1 MQIGLIS
8 KKKSAQELAQKLK
21 GWLEAKGVEAVE
33 AVENVQEMPASVSA
47 AVVLGGDG
55 TMLHAVRLVGA
66 KNIPVLGI
74 NLGGL
79 GFLTEV
85 SVADMY
91 EAMERVLA
99 GDYTIEKRMMLTA
112 CLIREG
118 ERECERLVLN
128 DVVFNRG
135 VVARLVE
142 LRTSIDGRYL
152 TTYRADGLIVSTP
165 TGSTAYSLAA
175 GGPLVYPTHDT
186 ILLTPICPF
195 TLTNRPIIL
204 PDSAVVR
211 VELGGQ
217 DVRDVSLTFDG
228 QSGYTLEAGDI
239 VEVRK
244 ARTSFKLIKL
254 PSMDYFE
261 NLRSRLKWGA
271 F

>member
-1 MQIGLIS
+1 MTKVGIVS
-8 KKKSAQELAQKLK
+8 KKKEAQPVAEALK
-21 GWLEAKGVEAVE
+21 AWLNAKGVETVE
-33 AVENVQEMPASVSA
+33 ATHELPASVA
-47 AVVLGGDG
+47 VAVVLGGDG
-55 TMLHAVRLVGA
+55 TMLHAARLVGA

-85 SVADMY
+85 AVSEMY
-91 EAMERVLA
+91 EAMEMVLA
-99 GDYTIEKRMMLTA
+99 GRYEVERRMMLTA
-112 CLIREG
+112 CLIKED

-152 TTYRADGLIVSTP
+152 TTYRADGLIVATP

-175 GGPLVYPTHDT
+175 GGPLVYPTHDM

-204 PDSAVVR
+204 PDDSVVT
-211 VELGGQ
+211 VELGGR
-217 DVRDVSLTFDG
+217 DARDVSLTFDG
-228 QSGYTLEAGDI
+228 QPGYTLAAGDV

-244 ARTSFKLIKL
+244 ARTAFKVVRL
-254 PSMDYFE
+254 PGKDYFE

-271 F
+271 

>member
-1 MQIGLIS
+1 MTQIGIVS
-8 KKKSAQELAQKLK
+8 KKKEAQEVADALK
-21 GWLEAKGVEAVE
+21 AWLQARGVETIEPVH
-33 AVENVQEMPASVSA
+33 EMPASVTA

-85 SVADMY
+85 AVSEMY
-91 EAMERVLA
+91 EAMEAVLA
-99 GDYTIEKRMMLTA
+99 GKYATERRMMLTA
-112 CLIREG
+112 CLVKDG

-135 VVARLVE
+135 LVARLVE
-142 LRTSIDGRYL
+142 LRTTIDGSYL
-152 TTYRADGLIVSTP
+152 TTYRADGLIVATP

-204 PDSAVVR
+204 PDTAVVR
-211 VELGGQ
+211 VELGGR
-217 DVRDVSLTFDG
+217 DARDVSLTFDG
-228 QSGYTLEAGDI
+228 QPGYNLEAGDL

-244 ARTSFKLIKL
+244 SRTFFKLIRLQGK
-254 PSMDYFE
+254 DYFE
-261 NLRSRLKWGA
+261 NLRTRLKWGA
-271 F
+271 